1 MHKLFLLQSA
11 AGKSVN
17 ELGQERSALLEKA
30 KTVLGED
37 NFEIHKVSP
46 AIGMAVLHGN
56 SEGLNSLFCG
66 DSALFWM
73 DNPLERIGS

>member
-1 MHKLFLLQSA
+1 MQNLYLIQSA
-11 AGKSVN
+11 AGKSVS
-17 ELGQERSALLEKA
+17 ELEQERFALLEKA
-30 KTVLGED
+30 KFVLGEGD
-37 NFEIHKVSP
+37 FEIRRVIP

-73 DNPLERIGS
+73 DSPVERIGS